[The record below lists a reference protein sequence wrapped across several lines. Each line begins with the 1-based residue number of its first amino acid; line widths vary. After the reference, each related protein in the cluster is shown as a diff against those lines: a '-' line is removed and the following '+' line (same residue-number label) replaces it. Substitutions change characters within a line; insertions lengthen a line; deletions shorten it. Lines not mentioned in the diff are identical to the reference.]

1 MDLRRISCFLP
12 LLGNFLTTVSGFNY
26 RKFVVI
32 SSFCTN
38 TFSKGNSVCW
48 LKKKKRRSA
57 VKHGYLTQQRNK
69 TPPSFSS
76 QPLHGNFITH
86 QSQAR
91 FAHLVLLPS
100 AFQPAEVL
108 LETPTMLSLV
118 EVAFSTQGLCR
129 LCFGWNVPFYWNG
142 GGEGQRERHAGRKKG

>member
-1 MDLRRISCFLP
+1 MLAEEEED
-12 LLGNFLTTVSGFNY
+12 
-26 RKFVVI
+26 
-32 SSFCTN
+32 
-38 TFSKGNSVCW
+38 
-48 LKKKKRRSA
+48 A
-57 VKHGYLTQQRNK
+57 VKRGYSTQQRNK

-108 LETPTMLSLV
+108 LETSTMLSLV

-142 GGEGQRERHAGRKKG
+142 GGEGQRETRWQKEGVIKKGRKQSAKERKD